1 MSLQELA
8 TVREMLKG
16 LASEE
21 ERSLEDFRTNYD
33 QAGEAFGIP
42 EGVTVEK
49 TQMAGVPGE
58 WLTPDGVGGKGAL
71 LYLHGGGYALGSTRS
86 HRHMCAAI
94 ALALGS
100 PVLLIDYRLAPEHP
114 FPAAVEDAVAVYR
127 ALLDSGYDASGLAI
141 AGDSA
146 GGGLTIATLVAAR
159 DAGLAMPAAA
169 VCISP
174 WANLENVGSSYSEKA
189 DIDPMVNHDDLERWT
204 GAYLGGMDRK
214 APLASPVHAD
224 LKGLP
229 PVLVQ
234 VGEAEVLLSDS
245 ELLTQRLKAVGVPAT
260 LKVWSDM
267 IHVWHWFGPILSEGR
282 EATREMA
289 DFVSK
294 RFCR

>member
-16 LASEE
+16 LVSEE
-21 ERSLEDFRTNYD
+21 ERSLEDFRTGYD
-33 QAGEAFGIP
+33 QAGEAFGVP

-58 WLTPDGVGGKGAL
+58 WLKPDGAGGKGAL
-71 LYLHGGGYALGSTRS
+71 LYLHGGGYALGSSRS

-94 ALALGS
+94 AQALGS
-100 PVLLIDYRLAPEHP
+100 PVLLIDYRRAPEHP
-114 FPAAVEDAVAVYR
+114 FPAAVDDAVAVYR
-127 ALLDSGYDASGLAI
+127 ALLDAGYEASGLAI

-146 GGGLTIATLVAAR
+146 GGGLTVATLVAAR

-174 WANLENVGSSYSEKA
+174 WANLENIGASYSEKA
-189 DIDPMVNHDDLERWT
+189 DIDPMVRYDDIERWT
-204 GAYLGGMDRK
+204 GAYLGEMDRK

-245 ELLTQRLKAVGVPAT
+245 ELLTQRLKAAGVPVT
-260 LKVWSDM
+260 LKVWPDM
-267 IHVWHWFGPILSEGR
+267 IHVWHWFGPVLSEGR
-282 EATREMA
+282 EATGEMA
-289 DFVSK
+289 DFVSEQLG
-294 RFCR
+294 

>member
-16 LASEE
+16 LVSEE
-21 ERSLEDFRTNYD
+21 ERSLEDFRTGYD
-33 QAGEAFGIP
+33 QAGEAFGVP

-94 ALALGS
+94 AQALGS
-100 PVLLIDYRLAPEHP
+100 PVLLIDYRRAPEHP
-114 FPAAVEDAVAVYR
+114 FPAAVDDAVAVYR

-174 WANLENVGSSYSEKA
+174 WANLENVGSSYNEKA

-204 GAYLGGMDRK
+204 AAYLGEMDRK

-229 PVLVQ
+229 PVMVQ

-245 ELLTQRLKAVGVPAT
+245 ELLTQRLKAAGVPVT
-260 LKVWSDM
+260 LKVWPDM
-267 IHVWHWFGPILSEGR
+267 IHVWHWFGPVLSEGR
-282 EATREMA
+282 EATGEMA
-289 DFVSK
+289 GFVIEQLG
-294 RFCR
+294 